1 MVLWTCLG
9 HVVIIVGM
17 RIGEFAKHIGL
28 SSMTV
33 RYYMDL
39 GLIQPEKKDNF
50 WDFTAA
56 CLEDAAWLLRYKRC
70 GFSMAS
76 ILEAFGIQRDPVLS
90 EKDKQ
95 SALRV
100 LYAREKEGVRAEYE
114 AIGECLQKLD
124 ATVAQIR
131 GNIINN
137 VESSEIPM
145 ELFSLIH
152 CPYCN
157 VPLSWH
163 MVCVVNN
170 AIRSGHGY
178 CGCGYLA
185 DIEDGILIDRS
196 RSDIIIKIIDAN
208 RESVKKRPAKD
219 VSYVEEFY
227 RWLMAH
233 LSRETLKG
241 KILFEDVIN
250 TISFLSRSTD
260 DLDPD
265 ALYVLCDTDLGVVK
279 YHMQSIRSISP
290 KSKLLMIV
298 DDGVHHPIKKGC
310 IDIALDYCSSEIM
323 QQYGY
328 PSVFPVI
335 RPYVHDG
342 TLVLGRFSY
351 ILKRRHPLD
360 QANPKNSGT
369 NVVYQLAEFKQN
381 MRDHGIVLTHEK
393 IGRQTVDESIYNEC
407 VQGDLMSLYA
417 FVGKWSISE

>member
-1 MVLWTCLG
+1 MVCCG
-9 HVVIIVGM
+9 HALVVFVIIGCM
-17 RIGEFAKHIGL
+17 KIGEFAKRIGL

-50 WDFTAA
+50 RDFTAA
-56 CLEDAAWLLRYKRC
+56 CIEDAAWILRYKSC

-76 ILEAFGIQRDPVLS
+76 ILEAFAIRRDSALS
-90 EKDKQ
+90 SAEKQ
-95 SALRV
+95 SALLI
-100 LYAREKEGVRAEYE
+100 LYTREKEGVLSEYQV
-114 AIGECLQKLD
+114 IGECLQKLD
-124 ATVAQIR
+124 NTVATIR
-131 GNIINN
+131 SNITNN
-137 VESSEIPM
+137 AESSDIPM
-145 ELFSLIH
+145 ELFSIIH

-163 MVCVVNN
+163 MVCIVNN

-178 CGCGYLA
+178 CSCGYLA
-185 DIEDGILIDRS
+185 DIEDGILIVRS

-208 RESVKKRPAKD
+208 RETVKKRPVKD

-227 RWLMAH
+227 RWLMGH
-233 LSRETLKG
+233 LSRENLKG

-260 DLDPD
+260 ELDPD
-265 ALYVLCDTDLGVVK
+265 ALYVLCDTDIGVVK

-335 RPYVHDG
+335 RPYVHDD

-351 ILKRRHPLD
+351 MLKRKHSID
-360 QANPKNSGT
+360 QST
-369 NVVYQLAEFKQN
+369 NVVQYQLAPFKQN
-381 MRDHGIVLTHEK
+381 MREQGLMLTHEK
-393 IGRQTVDESIYNEC
+393 VGTQPVDESIYNEC
-407 VQGDLMSLYA
+407 MPGDLMSLYA
-417 FVGKWSISE
+417 FVGKWSVKE

>member
-1 MVLWTCLG
+1 VPGRCGNDPALQAL
-9 HVVIIVGM
+9 
-17 RIGEFAKHIGL
+17 RIFHGKHPRSIFQ
-28 SSMTV
+28 
-33 RYYMDL
+33 R
-39 GLIQPEKKDNF
+39 
-50 WDFTAA
+50 
-56 CLEDAAWLLRYKRC
+56 DAALPD
-70 GFSMAS
+70 
-76 ILEAFGIQRDPVLS
+76 E
-90 EKDKQ
+90 DKQ
-95 SALRV
+95 SALRM
-100 LYAREKEGVRAEYE
+100 LYAREKEGVLSEYAE
-114 AIGECLQKLD
+114 IGGCLQKLD

-131 GNIINN
+131 GNISNN
-137 VESSEIPM
+137 VGSSEIPM
-145 ELFSLIH
+145 ELFSLIY

-178 CGCGYLA
+178 CSCGYLA

-196 RSDIIIKIIDAN
+196 RSDIIIRIIDAN

-233 LSRETLKG
+233 LSRENLKG

-260 DLDPD
+260 ELDPD
-265 ALYVLCDTDLGVVK
+265 ARYILCDTDLGVVK
-279 YHMQSIRSISP
+279 YHMQSIRSITP
-290 KSKLLMIV
+290 QAKLLMIV
-298 DDGVHHPIKKGC
+298 DDGVHHPIKRGC
-310 IDIALDYCSSEIM
+310 IDVALDYCSSEIM

-335 RPYVHDG
+335 RPYVRDG

-351 ILKRRHPLD
+351 MLKRSRRPLD
-360 QANPKNSGT
+360 HGVSNAVQ
-369 NVVYQLAEFKQN
+369 YQLAPFKQN
-381 MRDHGIVLTHEK
+381 MRGHGIVLAHEK
-393 IGRQTVDESIYNEC
+393 IGTQTVDESIYNEC

-417 FVGKWSISE
+417 FAGKWSVSG